1 MPADGLSGL
10 SDEDNLGFT
19 YNVLDK
25 YIREGIC
32 DDKSVKDKIDSLH
45 RLNLHKLQ
53 LMPSYQL
60 TNNR

>member
-19 YNVLDK
+19 YNVLDR

-32 DDKSVKDKIDSLH
+32 ENKSVKEKIDTLH
-45 RLNLHKLQ
+45 KLNLHKLQ
-53 LMPSYQL
+53 LMPAYQIIR
-60 TNNR
+60 N